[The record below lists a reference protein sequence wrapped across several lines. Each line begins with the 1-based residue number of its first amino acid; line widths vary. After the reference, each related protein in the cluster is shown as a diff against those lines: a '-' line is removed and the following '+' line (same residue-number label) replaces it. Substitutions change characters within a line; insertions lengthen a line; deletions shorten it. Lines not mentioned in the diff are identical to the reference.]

1 MSTSPAQSLPS
12 GSSGPGRVS
21 VVAGIALA
29 CALAPVLPL
38 LSIVSTWSALF
49 LAGPYVALVLAV
61 ATLVATHRREAGHA
75 RLMAWLAIA
84 VTIGWV
90 LMLIALGLALLS
102 A

>member
-1 MSTSPAQSLPS
+1 MNTSPAQSLPS
-12 GSSGPGRVS
+12 GSSGPGLVS

-29 CALAPVLPL
+29 CALAPALPL

-61 ATLVATHRREAGHA
+61 ATLVATRRREAGRA

-84 VTIGWV
+84 ATIGWV
-90 LMLIALGLALLS
+90 LLLIALGLALLS

>member
-1 MSTSPAQSLPS
+1 M
-12 GSSGPGRVS
+12 S
-21 VVAGIALA
+21 VVAGVALA

-61 ATLVATHRREAGHA
+61 ATLVATHRRQGGHA

-84 VTIGWV
+84 AIIGWV
-90 LMLIALGLALLS
+90 LLLIAFGLALRM